1 MLTNIVAKTSC
12 DYTHVKLNRRKRSL
26 VVLTHNI
33 LINCF
38 NQDLKGKGNK
48 IFIGKLSRT
57 IYSYLQ
63 KLTTI
68 NNITALTGSQLRIAR
83 IQKHSTWTIA
93 VVETYMQ
100 FFILLPQ

>member
-12 DYTHVKLNRRKRSL
+12 DYAHVKLKLRKRSL
-26 VVLTHNI
+26 VVTHNI

-68 NNITALTGSQLRIAR
+68 NNIAVLTGSQLRIAR
-83 IQKHSTWTIA
+83 IQKHSTWIIA
-93 VVETYMQ
+93 VVETYTQ